1 MRQEEQF
8 MQSLTKQASHV
19 TSFKLLKVLILCDA
33 STMDNVSLRAL
44 MAMWAFWA
52 CGLCFSFSL
61 QTLICTSF
69 LFFCSFQ
76 LVIFNSNLI

>member
-1 MRQEEQF
+1 

-44 MAMWAFWA
+44 VAMWAFWA
-52 CGLCFSFSL
+52 CGFCFSFSL

-69 LFFCSFQ
+69 LFFCFFQ

>member
-1 MRQEEQF
+1 
-8 MQSLTKQASHV
+8 MQSLTKQTSHV

-44 MAMWAFWA
+44 VAMWAY
-52 CGLCFSFSL
+52 GLCFSFSL
-61 QTLICTSF
+61 QTLVCTSF